1 MAKKISPVNVWVNGE
16 VKVAEFLDSYGIGLT
31 LGVSARF
38 YYSLSTKVVDAEGV
52 ETLGELVTSGNLY
65 MVGEDYQAWEQDE
78 YAWDWVANQLN
89 LIILP

>member
-1 MAKKISPVNVWVNGE
+1 MAKKISPVNIWVNGE

-38 YYSLSTKVVDAEGV
+38 YYSLSTKVVDAEGI
-52 ETLGELVTSGNLY
+52 ETPGQIVTSGNLD

-78 YAWDWVANQLN
+78 YAWDWVADKLN
-89 LIILP
+89 LVILP